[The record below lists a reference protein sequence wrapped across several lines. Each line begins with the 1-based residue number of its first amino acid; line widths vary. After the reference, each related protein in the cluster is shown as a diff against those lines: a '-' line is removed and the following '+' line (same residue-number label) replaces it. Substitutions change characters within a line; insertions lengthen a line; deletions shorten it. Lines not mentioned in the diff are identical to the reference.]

1 MMVIAYSVGRRPRDS
16 DTGHQ
21 QNKMRNLGNAGQQ
34 QDRSEPLHNE
44 PHQVRQE
51 QDFSARR

>member
-44 PHQVRQE
+44 PHQVREE